1 MVVLP
6 DGAMIEMSWKQVKY
20 INHDSFMI
28 FQIIPI
34 IEAILIPNKER
45 WRNIENA
52 FSLIEREEIIFC

>member
-28 FQIIPI
+28 FQKK
-34 IEAILIPNKER
+34 L
-45 WRNIENA
+45 
-52 FSLIEREEIIFC
+52 F